1 MLNLDLE
8 IVPTECDDQ
17 YGALSFS
24 ELCRHLVS
32 DLMVLP
38 TGALSTKIHMS
49 ASLDM
54 VFESKRLNRNLKPLL
69 PRPRRNRV

>member
-1 MLNLDLE
+1 MLNFDLE

-38 TGALSTKIHMS
+38 TGALSTKIHVS
-49 ASLDM
+49 I
-54 VFESKRLNRNLKPLL
+54 
-69 PRPRRNRV
+69 PRHGFRVEKIKS